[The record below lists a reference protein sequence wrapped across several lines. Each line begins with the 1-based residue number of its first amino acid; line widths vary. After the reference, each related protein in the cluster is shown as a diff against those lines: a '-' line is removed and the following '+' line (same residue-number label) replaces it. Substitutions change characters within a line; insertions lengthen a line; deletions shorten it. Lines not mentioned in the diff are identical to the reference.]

1 MSLSITERDLTILD
15 EEPRVQDLRLA
26 EALGFSQPRDIRKL
40 IDRNKGELEL
50 YGLLARH
57 GGAPIRSGKGR
68 LMESLE
74 YWLNEAQ
81 ALLVC
86 MFSRTDQAARVRREL
101 VEVFMAWRRGKALGG
116 AGAGSAALFPLDEQ
130 PLGLLWAKIAL
141 LKEVRLGHG
150 SRAAAQLYA
159 TLGLPPVTGSQIA
172 EADEGRACLA
182 ALLAASAEPGN
193 PASAFTL
200 ASELAAA
207 LDGDEDL
214 AEQIQP
220 LGLRVVSEAGRRGV
234 LVANGRPFLTALFA
248 QTAWRKGAWS
258 RALRRLPGASPA
270 GPQRY
275 GPETQRG
282 TFIPEAVLDEVAAGL

>member
-1 MSLSITERDLTILD
+1 MFCATVAQTS
-15 EEPRVQDLRLA
+15 P
-26 EALGFSQPRDIRKL
+26 
-40 IDRNKGELEL
+40 KG
-50 YGLLARH
+50 
-57 GGAPIRSGKGR
+57 GR
-68 LMESLE
+68 PTLE

-101 VEVFMAWRRGKALGG
+101 VEVFMAWRRGKALGST
-116 AGAGSAALFPLDEQ
+116 GAGSAGLFPLDEQ

-150 SRAAAQLYA
+150 PRSAAQLYA

-182 ALLAASAEPGN
+182 ALLAASAVPGEPGS
-193 PASAFTL
+193 PFTV

-207 LDGDEDL
+207 LDGDEDV
-214 AEQIQP
+214 AEQMLP
-220 LGLRVVSEAGRRGV
+220 LGLRVVAEAGRRGV
-234 LVANGRPFLTALFA
+234 LVANGRPFLTELFA
-248 QTAWRKGAWS
+248 QTAWRRGGWS

-282 TFIPEAVLDEVAAGL
+282 TFIPEALLDEVAAGL

>member
-1 MSLSITERDLTILD
+1 MTLSITATDLNMLD
-15 EEPRVQDLRLA
+15 DEPRLLDLRLA
-26 EALGFSQPRDIRKL
+26 EALGFAQTRDVRKL
-40 IDRNKGELEL
+40 IDRNKGELAS
-50 YGLLARH
+50 YGEVCATVAQTSPA
-57 GGAPIRSGKGR
+57 GGRPG
-68 LMESLE
+68 LE

-150 SRAAAQLYA
+150 SRAAAQLYS
-159 TLGLPPVTGSQIA
+159 TLGLPPVSGSQIA
-172 EADEGRACLA
+172 EADDGRACLA
-182 ALLAASAEPGN
+182 ALLSASAVPGEPGS
-193 PASAFTL
+193 PFTV

-207 LDGDEDL
+207 LDGDADV
-214 AEQIQP
+214 AEQMLP
-220 LGLRVVSEAGRRGV
+220 LGLRVVTENGRRGV
-234 LVANGRPFLTALFA
+234 LVANGRPFLMELFA
-248 QTAWRKGAWS
+248 QTPWRKGGWS
-258 RALRRLPGASPA
+258 RSLRCLPGAQPA

-282 TFIPEAVLDEVAAGL
+282 TFVPEALLDELSAGR